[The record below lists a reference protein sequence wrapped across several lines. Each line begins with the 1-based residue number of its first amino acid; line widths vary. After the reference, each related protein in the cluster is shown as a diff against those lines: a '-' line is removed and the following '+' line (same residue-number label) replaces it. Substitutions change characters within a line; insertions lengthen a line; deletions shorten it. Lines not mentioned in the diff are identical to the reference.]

1 MKNMNGSVEV
11 VADER
16 ECIRVR
22 PVIEHHS
29 VTLQHRAQRQ
39 DVVTQLRRTLEIQ
52 LRRGLAHLRL
62 QVANHRPGA
71 PLHELTQSLRKR
83 AMLLHRH
90 ASHARGRTLVDI
102 AEQAG
107 PSLRLRTLKHT
118 RRTRAHRED
127 AQQLIDRLANRPHLR
142 VRTEI
147 PRARPLTLAGHLHA
161 GETLPHRHRQV
172 RVGLVVLKHDVEARI
187 ELLNPR
193 ELQGQG
199 LHLGTHDGPLNGA
212 RGRHHLLGARM
223 QIRQVLEVVSEAIA
237 QVFGLA
243 DVDDAALRV

>member
-71 PLHELTQSLRKR
+71 PLHELTQSLSKR

-107 PSLRLRTLKHT
+107 PSLRLRGAETHPPNTK
-118 RRTRAHRED
+118 RHRED
-127 AQQLIDRLANRPHLR
+127 AQQLIIVSRIAHTCVYGPKYREPARLRSR
-142 VRTEI
+142 VTCTRGKRSPI
-147 PRARPLTLAGHLHA
+147 D
-161 GETLPHRHRQV
+161 HRQV

-187 ELLNPR
+187 ELFNPR

-199 LHLGTHDGPLNGA
+199 LHLGTHDGPLDGA
-212 RGRHHLLGARM
+212 RGRHHLLGARV
-223 QIRQVLEVVSEAIA
+223 QIRQVLEVVGEAVA
-237 QVFGLA
+237 QVLGLA
-243 DVDDAALRV
+243 T